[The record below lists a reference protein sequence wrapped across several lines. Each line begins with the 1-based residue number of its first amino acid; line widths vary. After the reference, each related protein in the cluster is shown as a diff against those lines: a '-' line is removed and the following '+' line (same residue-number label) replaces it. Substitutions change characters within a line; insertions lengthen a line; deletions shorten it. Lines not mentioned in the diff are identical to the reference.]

1 MARRGWTLHL
11 AAVLGYAVVAV
22 AFSWPLLPNAA
33 THLTGDP
40 GGDTGVY
47 VWNQW
52 VFEDGLLVERRNPLT
67 TERIFS
73 LTPRPVD
80 LTQHNYTLFLNLV
93 ALPLIGWLGPVASF
107 NVVYLLMVVLTAWV
121 TFVLARRVTEGA
133 TAEAWLAGLAFAW
146 APVLVARSTGH
157 FSLVAAAPL
166 AAFLWA
172 LHRVER
178 SQRLSDS
185 VLAGVIVAWAAFCDA
200 YYAVYCLMMA
210 SIYVTSRLL
219 RLQWRPT
226 WKQGPGTWVL
236 DLCILLAGGLV
247 AGLTLGRGGHLDFF
261 GIGVSVRGLYTPIL
275 LTTLLVLVRVMV
287 FLRPQLSILALP
299 NPRSVGALVGGG
311 LAGAI
316 LLSPVLYGA
325 SQRLFDGT
333 WVSPPTYWRSS
344 PRGVDLLA
352 LVTPNPSHPLMTWAV
367 GNPQAAAPTIFVEYT
382 AALGLVTLAVVLF
395 AMWRLRFRHPGLVT
409 FTTLFALMS
418 LGPFIHVAGVNSHVP
433 GPWALLRYVP
443 VIGLA
448 RMPTRFAIVAALGLS
463 LLFALALA
471 QISQRWPRQRRRV
484 LLGIGAV
491 LVFELWPGP
500 RPLYSAAV
508 PAVYDHVRDDPRPVR
523 ILELPFGVRDGVTS
537 EGDFSARYQF
547 YQTAHGKRLMGG
559 YLSRVSSRRFG
570 EVRES
575 PMLSAL
581 MSLSGGQRIGA
592 DEQATLIADAPDF
605 ISRAQLGWVV
615 IHPSRTPPALQ
626 DFAVRALSL
635 ERIAEDGD
643 AVLYRPRIGQVA
655 AAAVPQTH

>member
-1 MARRGWTLHL
+1 MARRGWSLHL

-52 VFEDGLLVERRNPLT
+52 VFEEGLLVERRNPLT

-107 NVVYLLMVVLTAWV
+107 NLVYLLMVVLTAWV

-133 TAEAWLAGLAFAW
+133 TTEAWLAGLAFAW
-146 APVLVARSTGH
+146 APVLTARSTGH

-261 GIGVSVRGLYTPIL
+261 GVGVSIRGLYTPIL
-275 LTTLLVLVRVMV
+275 LTTSLVLIRVLV
-287 FLRPQLSILALP
+287 YLRPQLSIMALP
-299 NPRSVGALVGGG
+299 NPRSVRAVVGGG
-311 LAGAI
+311 LAGAV

-395 AMWRLRFRHPGLVT
+395 ARWRLRFRHPGLVT

-463 LLFALALA
+463 LLFALALV
-471 QISQRWPRQRRRV
+471 QINQRWPRQRRRV

-491 LVFELWPGP
+491 LVFELWPG
-500 RPLYSAAV
+500 AT
-508 PAVYDHVRDDPRPVR
+508 PALLGGGAR
-523 ILELPFGVRDGVTS
+523 GVR
-537 EGDFSARYQF
+537 
-547 YQTAHGKRLMGG
+547 
-559 YLSRVSSRRFG
+559 
-570 EVRES
+570 
-575 PMLSAL
+575 P
-581 MSLSGGQRIGA
+581 
-592 DEQATLIADAPDF
+592 
-605 ISRAQLGWVV
+605 RA
-615 IHPSRTPPALQ
+615 
-626 DFAVRALSL
+626 
-635 ERIAEDGD
+635 
-643 AVLYRPRIGQVA
+643 
-655 AAAVPQTH
+655 

>member
-1 MARRGWTLHL
+1 MARRGWSLHL

-52 VFEDGLLVERRNPLT
+52 VFEEGLLVERRNPLT

-107 NVVYLLMVVLTAWV
+107 NAVYLLMVVLTAWV

-185 VLAGVIVAWAAFCDA
+185 VLAGAIVAWAAFCDA

-210 SIYVTSRLL
+210 SIYLSSRLL
-219 RLQWRPT
+219 RLKWRPT
-226 WKQGPGTWVL
+226 WTQGPGTWVL

-261 GIGVSVRGLYTPIL
+261 GIGVSIRGLYTPIL
-275 LTTLLVLVRVMV
+275 LTTVLVLVRGLIY
-287 FLRPQLSILALP
+287 LRPQLSIPALP
-299 NPRSVGALVGGG
+299 NPRSVRAIAGGA

-352 LVTPNPSHPLMTWAV
+352 LVTPNPSHPLMTWAA
-367 GNPQAAAPTIFVEYT
+367 GNPQAAAPTVFVEYT
-382 AALGLVTLAVVLF
+382 AAIGLVALAVVIF
-395 AMWRLRFRHPGLVT
+395 AMWRLRLRHPGLVT
-409 FTTLFALMS
+409 FTTIFALLS
-418 LGPFIHVAGVNSHVP
+418 LGPFIHVAGVNTHVP

-463 LLFALALA
+463 LLFALALTR
-471 QISQRWPRQRRRV
+471 IGQRWPRQRRRV
-484 LLGIGAV
+484 LLGIAAL

-500 RPLYSAAV
+500 RLLYSAAV
-508 PAVYDHVRDDPRPVR
+508 PAVYDHVRNDPRPVR

-570 EVRES
+570 EVKQSRT
-575 PMLSAL
+575 LTA
-581 MSLSGGQRIGA
+581 
-592 DEQATLIADAPDF
+592 LIALSEGRDVPAAQLDALIDNAPDF
-605 ISRAQLGWVV
+605 VDRAQLGWVV

-635 ERIAEDGD
+635 ERIAADGD
-643 AVLYRPRIGQVA
+643 AVLYRPRVGELA
-655 AAAVPQTH
+655 AAAAPPPR